1 MSEPAQQP
9 VVHDEAWPI
18 VLGPEIAGEAVSR
31 REWLETNGLG
41 GWAAS
46 TVSGAHSRRYHG
58 LLVAAMDPPV
68 GCLVMLS
75 RREETIVVDV
85 DGVSGNHDSVVR
97 PNQLF
102 ALSPPFPLVESEW
115 ARRVLEVARQQL
127 ATSRG
132 LRSLSPEDPQY
143 RGHYGGDPL
152 ARDGAYHQGTVWG
165 WLIGPCL
172 TAWMR
177 HSGAEGGPWRVRQQT
192 ASPIVCAT
200 AVSAR
205 SPRFST
211 AMRRTSPGAPRHGHG
226 AWRGCCASF
235 MNSTRS

>member
-46 TVSGAHSRRYHG
+46 TVSGAHSRRCHG

-165 WLIGPCL
+165 WLIGPYL

-177 HSGAEGGPWRVRQQT
+177 HSGSGGRSACGSRWLRRP
-192 ASPIVCAT
+192 
-200 AVSAR
+200 SAR
-205 SPRFST
+205 RLYRHD
-211 AMRRTSPGAPRHGHG
+211 RRGLRRRCAARAQGHRGTGMERGGAAARP
-226 AWRGCCASF
+226 S
-235 MNSTRS
+235 

>member
-1 MSEPAQQP
+1 
-9 VVHDEAWPI
+9 
-18 VLGPEIAGEAVSR
+18 VSR

-152 ARDGAYHQGTVWG
+152 ARDGAT
-165 WLIGPCL
+165 IRERC
-172 TAWMR
+172 
-177 HSGAEGGPWRVRQQT
+177 GAGSSV
-192 ASPIVCAT
+192 PI
-200 AVSAR
+200 
-205 SPRFST
+205 
-211 AMRRTSPGAPRHGHG
+211 
-226 AWRGCCASF
+226 
-235 MNSTRS
+235 